1 MCRNASKAR
10 APQEG
15 IVTTEADIRIRR
27 ATELDQPAIRAL
39 ARSGQFNRTD
49 VRWPGCWVA
58 ATGQRIVGIVQMRRY
73 SDGSRELG
81 PLVVSKEMRG
91 QGVAGRLIE
100 ALVAA
105 EPGPIWMVTAQAFAA
120 ACKQWGFRPIEP
132 PSAPVE
138 VRRNHR
144 MSSLTRVF
152 RMRRPMR
159 PLVILERLSA

>member
-1 MCRNASKAR
+1 MNEA
-10 APQEG
+10 G
-15 IVTTEADIRIRR
+15 ISIRR

-39 ARSGQFNRTD
+39 ARSGQLSRTD
-49 VRWPGCWVA
+49 VKWPSCWVA
-58 ATGQRIVGIVQMRRY
+58 STGQRIVGIVQMRSH
-73 SDGSRELG
+73 SDGSHELG
-81 PLVVSKEMRG
+81 PLVVSKEVRG
-91 QGVAGRLIE
+91 QGIAGRLID

-120 ACKQWGFRPIEP
+120 VCKRWGFSPIEP

-144 MSSLTRVF
+144 MSSLARVF

-159 PLVILERLSA
+159 PLVILERLPA